1 MNVAIFGGFGDRPLA
16 PGWTKETAVAVFGG
30 GELDLR
36 SAPPRRERPD

>member
-30 GELDLR
+30 VEVKTAR
-36 SAPPRRERPD
+36 